1 MHSCSSTYHCW
12 STPLYLIILYS
23 DSCLFSRPESYS
35 KADVNPS
42 TGKPLD
48 VGITG
53 LEAAGNA
60 KKSDGFF
67 AKGVMKAMESSNVA
81 NHAREVK
88 VIGNGHCHG
97 VAFFCLFSTPVIYS
111 LFFAVT
117 ENCRRVDGVWLCFGG
132 GG

>member
-1 MHSCSSTYHCW
+1 MHSCSSTYHCL
-12 STPLYLIILYS
+12 SNRFFFINLYF
-23 DSCLFSRPESYS
+23 DFCLLSRPETYF
-35 KADVNPS
+35 KADMNPS

-67 AKGVMKAMESSNVA
+67 AKGLMKAMESSNMA
-81 NHAREVK
+81 NKAHEVK

-97 VAFFCLFSTPVIYS
+97 MIFCLFPTPII
-111 LFFAVT
+111 FFI
-117 ENCRRVDGVWLCFGG
+117 LQ
-132 GG
+132 